1 MKNCDVSVHDEFNN
15 RLNTGLIKDFSIPE
29 KRDDVNEDKL
39 SPYNVSQFRLE
50 NIL

>member
-1 MKNCDVSVHDEFNN
+1 MKNRDVSVRAELNK
-15 RLNTGLIKDFSIPE
+15 RLNTGLIKDLSILE

-39 SPYNVSQFRLE
+39 SPYNVSQFRLG